1 MAPSRGKIQVSA
13 SGRTDRGRVR
23 DENQDSFLLV
33 DLGSGTPNESPQPND
48 RDAAAFG
55 PISFTLSDDGA
66 IVFVADGVG
75 GRAGGAKASAMAVS
89 TVRDVMLD
97 GAGHSVPT
105 AADFVRRLLRSLDH
119 ANAAIHEESRHD
131 AQSTGMGTTATLAG
145 LLGDTIYVAQV
156 GDSRSYLV
164 RASSIGRL
172 TRDQSLVQ
180 DLIDSGVLSEDDSHG
195 VPDNMILQAVGTAPT
210 VHPAVTCHELRR
222 GDVVLL
228 CSDGLSGVISDAEL
242 GEEIARASDCVAL
255 CDVLVDLANERG
267 GPDNITVLAVE
278 IGGEGVEEPGES
290 DTVERSPYDLPPA

>member
-1 MAPSRGKIQVSA
+1 MAPSRGKIQISA
-13 SGRTDRGRVR
+13 GGKTDRGRVR

-33 DLGSGTPNESPQPND
+33 DLGRRTPNESPEPSD
-48 RDAAAFG
+48 RDDAAFG
-55 PISFTLSDDGA
+55 PIGFTLSDDGA
-66 IVFVADGVG
+66 IAFVADGVG
-75 GRAGGAKASAMAVS
+75 GRAGGAKASAIAVA
-89 TVRDVMLD
+89 TVRDVMLE
-97 GAGHSVPT
+97 GAGHCVPT
-105 AADFVRRLLRSLDH
+105 AAEFVRRLLRSLDH
-119 ANAAIHEESRHD
+119 ANTAIHEEARQDTQSR
-131 AQSTGMGTTATLAG
+131 GMGTTATLAG

-164 RASSIGRL
+164 RGSSIGRL

-180 DLIDSGVLSEDDSHG
+180 DLIDSGVLSEDDTHG
-195 VPDNMILQAVGTAPT
+195 VRDNMILQAVGTAPT
-210 VHPAVTCHELRR
+210 VRPAVTCHELRR

-242 GEEIARASDCVAL
+242 GEEVARASDCVVL

-290 DTVERSPYDLPPA
+290 DAVERTPYHVPTT